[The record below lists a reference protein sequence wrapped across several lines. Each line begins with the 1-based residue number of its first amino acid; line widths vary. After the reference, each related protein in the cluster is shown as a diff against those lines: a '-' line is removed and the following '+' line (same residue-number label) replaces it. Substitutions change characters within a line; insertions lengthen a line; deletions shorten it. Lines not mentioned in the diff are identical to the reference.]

1 MPKRYKEARLMNKV
15 KLTDMA
21 DKLGVSQPTL
31 SAWESERKAAPIEA
45 IIKMADIY
53 GVTVDYLLGRDDVM
67 TPAPNEPISRQ
78 VLMIYNGKPVWSA
91 KFGWLL
97 VSSVDRQLLSSD
109 GSTIPFADADQLFIA
124 PPLFAEPKY
133 PLGKPLVRQ
142 ELIQYADV
150 WVEPISPDSNL
161 RNELRGRYQVKNC
174 FVQNEYGNR
183 FYLDTYGAKWLAF
196 QSEIEES

>member
-1 MPKRYKEARLMNKV
+1 MPKRYREARLMNKI

-21 DKLGVSQPTL
+21 DKLGISQPTL

-67 TPAPNEPISRQ
+67 TPVPNEPISQQ
-78 VLMIYNGKPVWSA
+78 VLMIYNGKPVWSE
-91 KFGWLL
+91 KYGWLL
-97 VSSVDRQLLSSD
+97 VRSADQQLLSYD

-133 PLGKPLVRQ
+133 PMGEPLTRPELGEQIDL
-142 ELIQYADV
+142 
-150 WVEPISPDSNL
+150 WVEPISPDTEL
-161 RNELRGRYQVKNC
+161 RNDRRGIYKVMGR
-174 FVQNEYGNR
+174 FVENEHGTR
-183 FYLDTYGAKWLAF
+183 FYLDTYGVKWLAF
-196 QSEIEES
+196 KNK